1 MTKESN
7 SHTKDCKLVGV
18 MVPQPIAEYLTLYAL
33 LKGKTKSNIVRT
45 MIHDSYLTFRKELSQ
60 KQLISGLTKQYQKE
74 WDKIKKDKKI
84 SPLLLL
90 LLSAEFLGFKA
101 DIFARLEYKS
111 LPETTIE
118 QIISKIKM

>member
-1 MTKESN
+1 MTKEAET
-7 SHTKDCKLVGV
+7 HTKDCKLVGV

-60 KQLISGLTKQYQKE
+60 KQLILGLTKVYQKE
-74 WDKIKKDKKI
+74 WDKTKQIIHNSLVNNYFTAYKQQLADK
-84 SPLLLL
+84 LL
-90 LLSAEFLGFKA
+90 
-101 DIFARLEYKS
+101 YKS
-111 LPETTIE
+111 LPEITIN

>member
-1 MTKESN
+1 MTKEAET
-7 SHTKDCKLVGV
+7 HTKDCKLVGV
-18 MVPQPIAEYLTLYAL
+18 MMPQPIAEYLTLYAL

-74 WDKIKKDKKI
+74 WDDSKKGK
-84 SPLLLL
+84 
-90 LLSAEFLGFKA
+90 EFKA
-101 DIFARLEYKS
+101 EIFGKFIESLQYNLTYKS
-111 LPETTIE
+111 LPETTIN

>member
-1 MTKESN
+1 
-7 SHTKDCKLVGV
+7 

-74 WDKIKKDKKI
+74 WDKIKQPFLKDLETLKECFNGFQI
-84 SPLLLL
+84 SLKQKL
-90 LLSAEFLGFKA
+90 A
-101 DIFARLEYKS
+101 YKS
-111 LPETTIE
+111 LPETTIN

>member
-1 MTKESN
+1 MTKESTN
-7 SHTKDCKLVGV
+7 HTKDCKLVGV

-74 WDKIKKDKKI
+74 WDKIKQPFLKDLETLKECFNGFQI
-84 SPLLLL
+84 SLKQKL
-90 LLSAEFLGFKA
+90 A
-101 DIFARLEYKS
+101 YKS
-111 LPETTIE
+111 LPETTIN

>member
-74 WDKIKKDKKI
+74 WDKIKQPFLKDLETLKECFNGFQI
-84 SPLLLL
+84 SLKQKL
-90 LLSAEFLGFKA
+90 A
-101 DIFARLEYKS
+101 YKS
-111 LPETTIE
+111 LPETTIN